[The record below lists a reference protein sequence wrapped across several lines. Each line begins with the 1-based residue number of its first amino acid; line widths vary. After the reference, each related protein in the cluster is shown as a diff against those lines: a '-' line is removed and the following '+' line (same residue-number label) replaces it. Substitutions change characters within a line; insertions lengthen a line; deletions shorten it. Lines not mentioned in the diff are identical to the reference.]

1 MNVTE
6 QTIIDKWQE
15 AIPFI
20 ESWWQELY
28 DDIVNNA
35 NLTDA
40 DIAESLTELGSVEAF
55 VGNIRSQYVTP
66 VLNNILGTQ
75 FRNRSNA
82 AQNRV
87 NRAQFNLGGATS
99 ESDFETRRDLLIGAI
114 NAYYSAEEE
123 RIDALEL
130 SEAELSDLRQDN
142 QLARDQAIQRAT
154 VATNR
159 FAEERISAEMRL
171 QDEIADLRDD
181 GFEAEADR
189 LASLEELHGAS

>member
-6 QTIIDKWQE
+6 QAIIEKWQE

-20 ESWWQELY
+20 QTWWQELY

-75 FRNRSNA
+75 FQNRSNA
-82 AQNRV
+82 AQNRL
-87 NRAQFNLGGATS
+87 NTARFNLGGATS
-99 ESDFETRRDLLIGAI
+99 ESDFETRRDLIIGAI
-114 NAYYSAEEE
+114 NSYYDAEEE
-123 RIDALEL
+123 RINNLEV
-130 SEAELSDLRQDN
+130 SEEMLRDLREDN
-142 QLARDQAIQRAT
+142 QLARDQAIRT
-154 VATNR
+154 C
-159 FAEERISAEMRL
+159 
-171 QDEIADLRDD
+171 
-181 GFEAEADR
+181 
-189 LASLEELHGAS
+189 H